1 MEIATG
7 TPNKLTL
14 GANAQ
19 VPVTLENEELTA
31 KASANIS
38 GTVTGSNYSVGARAG
53 GTYNYYGDKEIYPYV
68 TVTGS
73 WHNKTTQVTDDLN
86 IQTLKNKVVLA
97 QIEYDDALSSYRDEC
112 ATLRTDIENL
122 RTEVEQFE
130 VSADYDLRIL
140 ERVNEMFSLGLVTRR
155 EVEDAQLAVD
165 ADKIQRLINAI
176 DALVIENRIAI
187 NQL

>member
-1 MEIATG
+1 M
-7 TPNKLTL
+7 
-14 GANAQ
+14 
-19 VPVTLENEELTA
+19 
-31 KASANIS
+31 
-38 GTVTGSNYSVGARAG
+38 
-53 GTYNYYGDKEIYPYV
+53 
-68 TVTGS
+68 
-73 WHNKTTQVTDDLN
+73 
-86 IQTLKNKVVLA
+86 
-97 QIEYDDALSSYRDEC
+97 
-112 ATLRTDIENL
+112 
-122 RTEVEQFE
+122 EQFE